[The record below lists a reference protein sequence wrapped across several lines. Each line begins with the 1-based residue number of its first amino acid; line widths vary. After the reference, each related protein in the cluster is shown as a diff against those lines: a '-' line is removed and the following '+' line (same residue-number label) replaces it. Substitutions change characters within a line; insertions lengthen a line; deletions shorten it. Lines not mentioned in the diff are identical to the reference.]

1 VGVRLFILLF
11 SLIGGAR
18 ERIEVVLPK
27 APECPA
33 NASCGDSGVEAVA
46 LYIVPQNIGKVRV
59 AMGAGGKYTVWNGKQ
74 GKHEFSITCRNRKQ
88 AEELVALLNSK
99 DRPKEIEVNY

>member
-1 VGVRLFILLF
+1 
-11 SLIGGAR
+11 
-18 ERIEVVLPK
+18 
-27 APECPA
+27 
-33 NASCGDSGVEAVA
+33 
-46 LYIVPQNIGKVRV
+46 
-59 AMGAGGKYTVWNGKQ
+59 MGAGGKYTVWNGKQ